1 MILTTTYKQ
10 AIVYKWKK
18 NSCDYIM
25 AIETYTKKKNPY
37 PPKDNQWNICR
48 AFNLNV

>member
-1 MILTTTYKQ
+1 MILTTTHKQ

-25 AIETYTKKKNPY
+25 AIETYTKKKIPILLKTINGIY
-37 PPKDNQWNICR
+37 VGLSI
-48 AFNLNV
+48 